1 MPQIAIRCHPY
12 APIAAEELEAWLEAE
27 VERLRASAPQAVL
40 RLLRLSQEMPT
51 GEADI
56 GWLIE
61 LDAANGERPLEGDRL
76 AAVLRDMR
84 LLGLQP
90 TVLRAGGNGDAAATD
105 GDTQANGASA

>member
-1 MPQIAIRCHPY
+1 MPQIAIRCHPCT
-12 APIAAEELEAWLEAE
+12 PIAAEEFEAWLAAE

-40 RLLRLSQEMPT
+40 RLLRLSQQVPT
-51 GEADI
+51 DQAGI

-61 LDAANGERPLEGDRL
+61 LDAPSGERPLEGDGL

-90 TVLRAGGNGDAAATD
+90 TMLRAGENGDTPPTES
-105 GDTQANGASA
+105 DTQANGAST

>member
-1 MPQIAIRCHPY
+1 MPQIAIRCHPC

-40 RLLRLSQEMPT
+40 RLLRLSQQVPT
-51 GEADI
+51 GEAGI

-61 LDAANGERPLEGDRL
+61 LDAASGVGPLEGDRL
-76 AAVLRDMR
+76 GTVLRDMR

-90 TVLRAGGNGDAAATD
+90 TVLRAGENGDTPPTD
-105 GDTQANGASA
+105 SDTQANGAST